1 MTAPSCR
8 AHRSSALNANSTARK
23 AQPQEPRFDA
33 AAVERLLTIE
43 LARAT
48 ERAAIAAARWRGRG
62 DEMSADR
69 AAVEAMHQELARLP
83 IRGRIVIGEGEHGES
98 ARLHVGA
105 EIGAAAGPHVEL
117 AVAPLEGA
125 TLCAKDQSGS
135 IAIAAA
141 ASSGTLL
148 HAPETYMDK
157 IAIGPG
163 YREGLVDLDRDPA
176 DNVLAL
182 AEAKGV
188 APGEIT
194 VCILD
199 RPRHA
204 ELISKCRKAGA
215 CVRLISDGDVAGVA
229 FVTDPAETGVDMY
242 LGRGGAPEGVLAAA
256 VLRCAGGQMQGR
268 LVLESAEQ
276 RLRAARYGLSDP
288 ARKYSVAD
296 MVTGDVVVCVT
307 GVTDGPLVDGV
318 VFDKGSIQTET
329 LVYRSATGTV
339 RCIGARRRATGAL
352 A

>member
-1 MTAPSCR
+1 M
-8 AHRSSALNANSTARK
+8 
-23 AQPQEPRFDA
+23 AQKPQFDA
-33 AAVERLLTIE
+33 ASIERLLTIE

-48 ERAAIAAARWRGRG
+48 ERAAVAAARWRGRG

-69 AAVEAMHQELARLP
+69 AALEAMHEELARLP
-83 IRGRIVIGEGEHGES
+83 VRGRIVIGEGEDDET
-98 ARLHVGA
+98 ARLHVGE

-117 AVAPLEGA
+117 AAAPLEGA
-125 TLCAKDQSGS
+125 TLCAKDMPGS

-141 ASSGTLL
+141 AASGTLL
-148 HAPETYMDK
+148 HAPDSYMDK

-163 YREGLVDLDRDPA
+163 YPEGLVDLDRDPA
-176 DNVLAL
+176 ENIQAL

-204 ELISKCRKAGA
+204 QLISRCRKAGA
-215 CVRLISDGDVAGVA
+215 CVRLISDGDVAGII
-229 FVTDPAETGVDMY
+229 FVTDPEETGVDMY

-276 RLRAARYGLSDP
+276 RARAARHGLVDP
-288 ARKYSVAD
+288 GKKYRVAD

-318 VFDKGSIQTET
+318 VFAKGSIKTET
-329 LVYRSATGTV
+329 VVYRSATGTI
-339 RCIGARRRATGAL
+339 RCIGAKRRL
-352 A
+352 AR

>member
-1 MTAPSCR
+1 MP
-8 AHRSSALNANSTARK
+8 L
-23 AQPQEPRFDA
+23 DA
-33 AAVERLLTIE
+33 ASIERLLTIE

-48 ERAAIAAARWRGRG
+48 ERAAVAAARLRGRG
-62 DEMSADR
+62 DEMAADR
-69 AAVEAMHQELARLP
+69 AAVDAMHEELARLP
-83 IRGRIVIGEGEHGES
+83 VRGRIVIGEGEEGDS
-98 ARLHVGA
+98 ARLHVGE
-105 EIGAAAGPHVEL
+105 EIGCAAGPHVEL

-141 ASSGTLL
+141 ATSGSLL
-148 HAPETYMDK
+148 HAPDSYMDK

-163 YREGLVDLDRDPA
+163 YPEGVVDLDRDPA
-176 DNVLAL
+176 DNVRAL

-188 APGEIT
+188 PPGEIT
-194 VCILD
+194 VCVLD

-204 ELISKCRKAGA
+204 DIISKCRKAGA
-215 CVRLISDGDVAGVA
+215 CVRLISDGDVAGVV

-276 RLRAARYGLSDP
+276 RARAARHGLTDPRKKYG
-288 ARKYSVAD
+288 VAD
-296 MVTGDVVVCVT
+296 MVTGDVVVCIT

-318 VFDKGSIQTET
+318 VFGKDGTETET

-339 RCIGARRRATGAL
+339 RRIGARRGGRRS
-352 A
+352 

>member
-1 MTAPSCR
+1 M
-8 AHRSSALNANSTARK
+8 
-23 AQPQEPRFDA
+23 PQQKPLDA
-33 AAVERLLTIE
+33 GSIERLLTIE

-48 ERAAIAAARWRGRG
+48 ERAAVAAARLRGRG
-62 DEMSADR
+62 DEMAADR
-69 AAVEAMHQELARLP
+69 AAVEAMHEELARLP
-83 IRGRIVIGEGEHGES
+83 VRGRIVIGEGEDDETAKLFVGE
-98 ARLHVGA
+98 
-105 EIGAAAGPHVEL
+105 EIGCASGPRVEL

-125 TLCAKDQSGS
+125 TLCAKDQSGA

-148 HAPETYMDK
+148 HAPDIYMDK

-163 YREGLVDLDRDPA
+163 YPDGVVDLDRDPG
-176 DNVLAL
+176 DNVRAL

-188 APGEIT
+188 STGEIT
-194 VCILD
+194 VCVLD

-204 ELISKCRKAGA
+204 DIISKCRKAGA
-215 CVRLISDGDVAGVA
+215 CVRLITDGDVAGII
-229 FVTDPAETGVDMY
+229 FVTDSAETGVDMY

-268 LVLESAEQ
+268 LVLDNAEQ
-276 RLRAARYGLSDP
+276 RAGAARHGLGDP
-288 ARKYSVAD
+288 RRKYGVAD

-318 VFDKGSIQTET
+318 AFQKGGVETET

-339 RCIGARRRATGAL
+339 RRIAARRAGRQA
-352 A
+352 

>member
-1 MTAPSCR
+1 M
-8 AHRSSALNANSTARK
+8 
-23 AQPQEPRFDA
+23 PQQKPLDA
-33 AAVERLLTIE
+33 GSIERLLTIE

-48 ERAAIAAARWRGRG
+48 ERAAVAAARLRGRG
-62 DEMSADR
+62 DEMAADR
-69 AAVEAMHQELARLP
+69 AAVEAMHEELARLP
-83 IRGRIVIGEGEHGES
+83 VRGRIVIGEGEDDETAKLFVGE
-98 ARLHVGA
+98 
-105 EIGAAAGPHVEL
+105 EIGCASGPRVEL

-125 TLCAKDQSGS
+125 TLCAKDQSGA

-148 HAPETYMDK
+148 HAPDIYMDK

-163 YREGLVDLDRDPA
+163 YPDGVVDLDRDPG
-176 DNVLAL
+176 DNVRAL

-188 APGEIT
+188 STGEIT
-194 VCILD
+194 VCVLD

-204 ELISKCRKAGA
+204 DIISKCRKAGA
-215 CVRLISDGDVAGVA
+215 CVRLITDGDVAGII
-229 FVTDPAETGVDMY
+229 FVTDSAETGVDMY

-268 LVLESAEQ
+268 LVLDNAEQ
-276 RLRAARYGLSDP
+276 RARAARHGLGDP
-288 ARKYSVAD
+288 RRKYGVAD

-318 VFDKGSIQTET
+318 AFQKGGVETET

-339 RCIGARRRATGAL
+339 RRIAARRAGRQA
-352 A
+352 

>member
-1 MTAPSCR
+1 MTQKSP
-8 AHRSSALNANSTARK
+8 L
-23 AQPQEPRFDA
+23 DA
-33 AAVERLLTIE
+33 ASIGRLLTIE

-48 ERAAIAAARWRGRG
+48 ERAAVAAARLRGRG

-69 AAVEAMHQELARLP
+69 AAVEAMHEEMSRLP
-83 IRGRIVIGEGEHGES
+83 VRGRIVIGEGDDAES
-98 ARLHVGA
+98 SRLHVGA
-105 EIGAAAGPHVEL
+105 GIGLAAGPHVEL

-125 TLCAKDQSGS
+125 TLCAKDMPGS

-141 ASSGTLL
+141 ATSGTFL
-148 HAPETYMDK
+148 HAPESYMDK
-157 IAIGPG
+157 VAIGPG
-163 YREGLVDLDRDPA
+163 YPEGLVDLDRDPA
-176 DNVLAL
+176 ENIRAL

-188 APGEIT
+188 PTNEIT
-194 VCILD
+194 VCVLD

-204 ELISKCRKAGA
+204 QIISTCRKAGA
-215 CVRLISDGDVAGVA
+215 CVRLIADGDVAGII

-268 LVLESAEQ
+268 LVLETPEQ
-276 RLRAARYGLSDP
+276 RASALRHGLDDP
-288 ARKYSVAD
+288 RKKYSVAE

-318 VFDKGSIQTET
+318 VFDKGRIETET

-339 RCIGARRRATGAL
+339 RCIGARRRPRL
-352 A
+352 

>member
-1 MTAPSCR
+1 M
-8 AHRSSALNANSTARK
+8 
-23 AQPQEPRFDA
+23 AQKPQFDA
-33 AAVERLLTIE
+33 ASIERLLTIE

-48 ERAAIAAARWRGRG
+48 ERAAVAAARWRGRG

-69 AAVEAMHQELARLP
+69 AALEAMHEELARLP
-83 IRGRIVIGEGEHGES
+83 VCGRIVIGEGEDDET
-98 ARLHVGA
+98 ARLHVGE

-117 AVAPLEGA
+117 AAAPLEGA
-125 TLCAKDQSGS
+125 TLCAKDMPGS

-141 ASSGTLL
+141 AASGTLL
-148 HAPETYMDK
+148 HAPDSYMDK

-163 YREGLVDLDRDPA
+163 YPEGLVDLDRDPA
-176 DNVLAL
+176 ENIQAL

-204 ELISKCRKAGA
+204 QLISRCRKAGA
-215 CVRLISDGDVAGVA
+215 CVRLISDGDVAGII
-229 FVTDPAETGVDMY
+229 FVTDPEETGVDMY

-276 RLRAARYGLSDP
+276 RARAARHGLVDP
-288 ARKYSVAD
+288 GKKYRVAD

-318 VFDKGSIQTET
+318 VFAKGSIKTET
-329 LVYRSATGTV
+329 VVYRSATGTI
-339 RCIGARRRATGAL
+339 RCIGAKRRL
-352 A
+352 AR

>member
-1 MTAPSCR
+1 MPQ
-8 AHRSSALNANSTARK
+8 
-23 AQPQEPRFDA
+23 QPQLDPA
-33 AAVERLLTIE
+33 SIERLLTIE

-48 ERAAIAAARWRGRG
+48 ERAAVAAARLRGRG
-62 DEMSADR
+62 DEMAADR

-83 IRGRIVIGEGEHGES
+83 IRGRIVIGEGEDDETPKLYVGEE
-98 ARLHVGA
+98 L
-105 EIGAAAGPHVEL
+105 GAAAGPHVEL

-141 ASSGTLL
+141 ATSGSLL
-148 HAPETYMDK
+148 HAPDSYMDK

-163 YREGLVDLDRDPA
+163 YPEGVVDLDRDPA
-176 DNVLAL
+176 DNVRAL

-194 VCILD
+194 VCVLD

-204 ELISKCRKAGA
+204 EIISKCRKAGA
-215 CVRLISDGDVAGVA
+215 CVRLISDGDVAGIV
-229 FVTDPAETGVDMY
+229 FVVDPAGTGVDMY

-268 LVLESAEQ
+268 LVLESADQ
-276 RLRAARYGLSDP
+276 RARAARHGLTDLRKKYG
-288 ARKYSVAD
+288 VTD

-318 VFDKGSIQTET
+318 VFDRGGIETET

-339 RCIGARRRATGAL
+339 RRIGARRSTSRAAAARL
-352 A
+352 

>member
-1 MTAPSCR
+1 MPSQ
-8 AHRSSALNANSTARK
+8 T
-23 AQPQEPRFDA
+23 RFDA
-33 AAVERLLTIE
+33 ASIERLLTIE

-48 ERAAIAAARWRGRG
+48 ERAAVAAARLRGRG
-62 DEMSADR
+62 DEMAADR
-69 AAVEAMHQELARLP
+69 AAVDAMHEELARLP
-83 IRGRIVIGEGEHGES
+83 VRGRIVIGEGEDEES
-98 ARLHVGA
+98 ARLYVGE

-117 AVAPLEGA
+117 AVAPLEGQ
-125 TLCAKDQSGS
+125 TLCAKDMPGS

-141 ASSGTLL
+141 AASGALL
-148 HAPETYMDK
+148 HAPDSYMDK

-163 YREGLVDLDRDPA
+163 YPEGLVDLDRDPA
-176 DNVLAL
+176 DNVRAL

-188 APGEIT
+188 LPGEVT

-204 ELISKCRKAGA
+204 EIVSKCRKAGA
-215 CVRLISDGDVAGVA
+215 CVRLISDGDVAGIV

-276 RLRAARYGLSDP
+276 RARAARHGLTD
-288 ARKYSVAD
+288 ARKKYGVAD

-318 VFDKGSIQTET
+318 AFGKGVIKTET
-329 LVYRSATGTV
+329 LVYRSATGTI
-339 RCIGARRRATGAL
+339 RRIGARRVAS
-352 A
+352 

>member
-1 MTAPSCR
+1 MTR
-8 AHRSSALNANSTARK
+8 
-23 AQPQEPRFDA
+23 PQQLDA
-33 AAVERLLTIE
+33 ASIDRLLTIE

-48 ERAAIAAARWRGRG
+48 ERAAVAAARLRGRG

-69 AAVEAMHQELARLP
+69 AAVEAMHEELARLP
-83 IRGRIVIGEGEHGES
+83 VRGRILIGEGDDADS
-98 ARLHVGA
+98 SRLHVGA
-105 EIGAAAGPHVEL
+105 EIGAAAGPRVEL

-125 TLCAKDQSGS
+125 TLCAKDMSGC

-141 ASSGTLL
+141 ATSGSFL
-148 HAPETYMDK
+148 HAPESYMDK

-163 YREGLVDLDRDPA
+163 YPEGLVDLDRDPA
-176 DNVLAL
+176 ENVLAL

-188 APGEIT
+188 PANEIT
-194 VCILD
+194 VCVLD

-204 ELISKCRKAGA
+204 QIISKCRKAGA
-215 CVRLISDGDVAGVA
+215 CVRLISDGDVAGIIFA
-229 FVTDPAETGVDMY
+229 TDPSETGVDMY

-268 LVLESAEQ
+268 LVLETPEQ
-276 RLRAARYGLSDP
+276 RASALRHGLDDP
-288 ARKYSVAD
+288 RKKYSVAE

-318 VFDKGSIQTET
+318 VFDKGRIETET

-339 RCIGARRRATGAL
+339 RCIGARRRPKI
-352 A
+352 